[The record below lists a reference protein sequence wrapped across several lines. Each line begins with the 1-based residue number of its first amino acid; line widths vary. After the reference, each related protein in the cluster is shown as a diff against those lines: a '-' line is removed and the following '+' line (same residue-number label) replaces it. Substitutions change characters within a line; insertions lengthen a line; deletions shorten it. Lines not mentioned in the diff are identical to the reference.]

1 MSPICLVT
9 EVTLD
14 TSWCVPGDPLD
25 RFLLRLADG
34 TELYGMVDFVNDDED
49 HEIRLLDPAHYPQRV
64 CEAISIYHERLSKAL
79 KEIADQHP
87 EDLSFAEG
95 ANDLS
100 KLEHIVAWF
109 DDPIGY
115 GGEYPLLV
123 TITVGHIMARQNSFF
138 TNTELVEY
146 FSGIASIELLGDET

>member
-1 MSPICLVT
+1 MSQIRLVT

-14 TSWCVPGDPLD
+14 TSWCVPGEPLD

-49 HEIRLLDPAHYPQRV
+49 HEICLLDPAHYPQRV
-64 CEAISIYHERLSKAL
+64 HEAIAVYHQRLSEAL
-79 KEIADQHP
+79 KEIADQHT
-87 EDLSFAEG
+87 EDLSFVAG
-95 ANDLS
+95 AADLS

-115 GGEYPLLV
+115 GGEYPLTV
-123 TITVGHIMARQNSFF
+123 TITVGHIMARLNSFF
-138 TNTELVEY
+138 TNTEVVEY
-146 FSGIASIELLGDET
+146 SSGIASIELLGDNA